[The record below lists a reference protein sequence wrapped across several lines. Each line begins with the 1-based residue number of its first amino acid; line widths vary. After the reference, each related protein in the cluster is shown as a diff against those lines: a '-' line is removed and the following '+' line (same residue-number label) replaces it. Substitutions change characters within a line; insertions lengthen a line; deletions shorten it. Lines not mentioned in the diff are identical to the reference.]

1 MIQVSINEKIGLEV
15 DQPPVPFHRD
25 DYICINCN
33 GEVEHIYKFA
43 NVRKNSE
50 RIKFFRLNYPNFKNL
65 PLDEIEF
72 VANKLPIFEKYVHPK
87 SGLISFRIQFIHER
101 ATVFVIIF
109 CGYIFYFA
117 DLDAEILMDPARRLT
132 LLGIEKYEK

>member
-33 GEVEHIYKFA
+33 GEVEHIYLY
-43 NVRKNSE
+43 VRKNSE
-50 RIKFFRLNYPNFKNL
+50 RIKIFSLVYPNIKNIS
-65 PLDEIEF
+65 LDEIEF
-72 VANKLPIFEKYVHPK
+72 IASKLPIFEKYVYPK
-87 SGLISFRIQFIHER
+87 SGHIKFYKQITHER
-101 ATVFVIIF
+101 ASTFVIIF

-117 DLDAEILMDPARRLT
+117 DLDAEIPMDPARRIT

>member
-15 DQPPVPFHRD
+15 NQSPVPFHRD

-33 GEVEHIYKFA
+33 GEVEHIYLF
-43 NVRKNSE
+43 VRKNSE
-50 RIKFFRLNYPNFKNL
+50 RIKIFSLEYPNNKNIS
-65 PLDEIEF
+65 LDEVEF
-72 VANKLPIFEKYVHPK
+72 IASKLPIFEKYVYPK
-87 SGLISFRIQFIHER
+87 SGIISFRIQFIHER

>member
-15 DQPPVPFHRD
+15 NQAPVPFHRD

-33 GEVEHIYKFA
+33 GEVEHIYLF
-43 NVRKNSE
+43 VRKNSE
-50 RIKFFRLNYPNFKNL
+50 RIKIFSLEYPNNKNIS
-65 PLDEIEF
+65 LDEIEF
-72 VANKLPIFEKYVHPK
+72 IASKLPIFEKYVYPK
-87 SGLISFRIQFIHER
+87 SGIISFRIQFIHER

>member
-15 DQPPVPFHRD
+15 NQPPVPFHRD

-72 VANKLPIFEKYVHPK
+72 VANKLPIFENMCIPRVDL
-87 SGLISFRIQFIHER
+87 SSFRQ
-101 ATVFVIIF
+101 
-109 CGYIFYFA
+109 
-117 DLDAEILMDPARRLT
+117 RLQM
-132 LLGIEKYEK
+132 K

>member
-15 DQPPVPFHRD
+15 NQPPVPFHRD

-43 NVRKNSE
+43 NVRKNSG

-72 VANKLPIFEKYVHPK
+72 IASKLPIFEKYVYPK
-87 SGLISFRIQFIHER
+87 SGLIEFQTKIANKMIAPSI
-101 ATVFVIIF
+101 IIF
-109 CGYIFYFA
+109 CGYIFYLAF
-117 DLDAEILMDPARRLT
+117 LDSEYSMDPTLRLT